1 MFLEEYY
8 IQSKTDVILAAYGS
22 IRQAANSDTYN
33 TNEFKE
39 ELDDICSVY
48 NITIYVMDMN
58 SQVRYVSVN
67 GGEELEKRLMAYL
80 FGILTETV
88 KVIREDDGYV
98 VQEVRVGDDEYLEMY
113 GRLNSGI
120 SFIMRTPV
128 ESIREA

>member
-1 MFLEEYY
+1 
-8 IQSKTDVILAAYGS
+8 
-22 IRQAANSDTYN
+22 
-33 TNEFKE
+33 
-39 ELDDICSVY
+39 
-48 NITIYVMDMN
+48 
-58 SQVRYVSVN
+58 
-67 GGEELEKRLMAYL
+67 MAYL

-128 ESIREA
+128 ESIRESVKVGNLHAFWHTSVRWRLWRAV